1 MRVTP
6 SLLQRMLLAD
16 LDRARQRLATTQE
29 RASSGLRVNR
39 PSDDPVAAGEAVTLR
54 ANLGNVAQLG
64 RNVARAEARLLTAD
78 RARATSVD
86 VLVRARELAI
96 QGANETNDA
105 ESRRLI
111 AEEVA
116 ALHGELLSTGNENA
130 AGSYLFSGYASST
143 PAFSASGPFVIGQP
157 PPTVTFD
164 ADPNELQIEV
174 DDGVMVETTFDGQR
188 VFLGDGDGDGNPD
201 AGREDLFQVL
211 SDLWDAL
218 QTDDTA
224 AIQASLSR
232 IDAGQEQLA
241 VERARAGGRLTR
253 IEGARDAL
261 ASREVEIQ
269 SRLSQVQDADTAR
282 VLSDLVQQE
291 TLLRASLEAT
301 ARAIQPKL
309 LDFLA

>member
-6 SLLQRMLLAD
+6 SLTQRMLLAD

-29 RASSGLRVNR
+29 QASSGLRVNR

-54 ANLGNVAQLG
+54 ASLGDVAQLG
-64 RNVARAEARLLTAD
+64 RNVSRAETRLLTAE
-78 RARATSVD
+78 RAIASGVD
-86 VLVRARELAI
+86 VLIRARELAV
-96 QGANETNDA
+96 QGANDTNDA

-116 ALHGELLSTGNENA
+116 ALHGELLSNSNENA
-130 AGSYLFSGYASST
+130 AGSYLFSGYASDT
-143 PAFSASGPFVIGQP
+143 PAFSVSGPFVIGQP
-157 PPTVTFD
+157 PPAVSFD
-164 ADPNELQIEV
+164 GDSNELQFEV
-174 DDGVMVETTFDGQR
+174 DNGVMVETTFDGR
-188 VFLGDGDGDGNPD
+188 RTFLGDGDGDGNPD

-211 SDLWDAL
+211 SDLWNAL
-218 QTDDTA
+218 QTDDPA
-224 AIQASLSR
+224 AIRSSLGR
-232 IDAGQEQLA
+232 FDAGQEQLQ

-253 IEGARDAL
+253 VEAAGDAL
-261 ASREVEIQ
+261 ATREVELQ

-282 VLSDLVQQE
+282 VFSDLVQQE
-291 TLLRASLEAT
+291 TLLLASLEAT